1 MEQLGL
7 LFYMLLGYAQINWL
21 VITVFAIGALVLNFL
36 AMSKA
41 KAFFNVSAIKLT
53 ALGYLVVFALLLVSL
68 PSLTGSSFAYMG
80 YWLDW
85 LLLVLMSAGYAAASV
100 LWIYPVVKL
109 YQQNSSKKAA

>member
-21 VITVFAIGALVLNFL
+21 VITVFAVGALVLNFL

-41 KAFFNVSAIKLT
+41 KGFFNLPAIKLT
-53 ALGYLVVFALLLVSL
+53 AIAYLLVFGLLFVSL
-68 PSLTGSSFAYMG
+68 PGLTGSSFAYMG

-109 YQQNSSKKAA
+109 YQQTGSKKAA

>member
-21 VITVFAIGALVLNFL
+21 VILVFAVGALVLNFL

-41 KAFFNVSAIKLT
+41 KGFFNQAALKMTAI
-53 ALGYLVVFALLLVSL
+53 GYVVMFGLLFVSL
-68 PSLTGSSFAYMG
+68 PGLTGSSFAHMG

-85 LLLVLMSAGYAAASV
+85 LLLVLMAAGYSAASV
-100 LWIYPVVKL
+100 FWIYPVVKL
-109 YQQNSSKKAA
+109 YQSGVKKTA